1 MRVIIA
7 GGGTGG
13 HVIPAL
19 AIAQQLKKQFDAEV
33 LFIGTAR
40 GIETRL
46 VPQAGFPLELIQVG
60 ALKNVSLMTR
70 AKTMFD
76 LPRALW
82 TAGRIVSDFRP
93 DVVIGVGGYASGP
106 AMLAAIRRRIPTLAF
121 EPNVVPGFANRLVAR
136 LVSAA
141 AVHFEETCDYFRNA
155 KVTGVPVRE
164 AFFKIRAR
172 GTLAKSDARTAK
184 DTPSANEMST
194 SKDVTEE
201 NKSAPTLLVF
211 GGSQGAHAINQAMI
225 ESLPGLR
232 QRIPAIH
239 IVHQTGQRDYDTV
252 LAAYQKHGMA
262 GETTAALSRP
272 GTTDDTPLAPSD
284 MTKTGEAAAA
294 ASSSAAT
301 RSAMTG
307 EARAAPSAEVYKFI
321 DDMPAIFARADLL
334 VCRSGASTVGEIT
347 AAGKPAI
354 FVPFPRAADD
364 HQNVNARALERAGAA
379 VVVEESN
386 LEAAYL
392 VDIISALL
400 NDPLRL
406 RRMAEAAKSLAHPNA
421 VEEIAEMVKNLALAS
436 QG

>member
-19 AIAQQLKKQFDAEV
+19 AIAQQLKKQFAAEV

-46 VPQAGFPLELIQVG
+46 VPQAGFPLQLIKVG

-82 TAGRIVSDFRP
+82 TAGRMVSDFRP

-121 EPNVVPGFANRLVAR
+121 EPNVVPGFANRMVAPF
-136 LVSAA
+136 VSAA
-141 AVHFEETCDYFRNA
+141 AVHFEETCEYFHNC

-164 AFFKIRAR
+164 AFFNIA
-172 GTLAKSDARTAK
+172 AK
-184 DTPSANEMST
+184 DAVAEG
-194 SKDVTEE
+194 KRV
-201 NKSAPTLLVF
+201 PTLLVF

-232 QRIPAIH
+232 ANVPAIH
-239 IVHQTGQRDYDTV
+239 IVHQTGQRDYDNV
-252 LAAYQKHGMA
+252 LAAYQKSGI
-262 GETTAALSRP
+262 
-272 GTTDDTPLAPSD
+272 
-284 MTKTGEAAAA
+284 
-294 ASSSAAT
+294 SS
-301 RSAMTG
+301 
-307 EARAAPSAEVYKFI
+307 EVHKFI

-334 VCRSGASTVGEIT
+334 VCRSGASTVAEIA

-364 HQNVNARALERAGAA
+364 HQNKNARALERVGAA
-379 VVVEESN
+379 IVVEESK
-386 LEAAYL
+386 LAAAYL
-392 VDIISALL
+392 VETIATMFL
-400 NDPLRL
+400 DPNRL
-406 RRMAEAAKSLAHPNA
+406 QAMSEAARSLAHPRA
-421 VEEIAEMVKNLALAS
+421 VEEIAEMIERLAT
-436 QG
+436 QE

>member
-82 TAGRIVSDFRP
+82 TAGRVVSDFRP

-106 AMLAAIRRRIPTLAF
+106 AMIAAIRRRISTLAF
-121 EPNVVPGFANRLVAR
+121 EPNVVPGFANRMVAR
-136 LVSAA
+136 FVSAA
-141 AVHFEETCDYFRNA
+141 AVHFEETREYFRNA

-164 AFFKIRAR
+164 AFFRI
-172 GTLAKSDARTAK
+172 
-184 DTPSANEMST
+184 
-194 SKDVTEE
+194 
-201 NKSAPTLLVF
+201 APRQAASNAGDGVPTVLVF
-211 GGSQGAHAINQAMI
+211 GGSQGAHAINQAMV

-232 QRIPAIH
+232 AKLPAIQ
-239 IVHQTGQRDYDTV
+239 IIHQTGQRDYDSV
-252 LAAYQKHGMA
+252 LAAYQKFGVTA
-262 GETTAALSRP
+262 ESPISTLGASAFGE
-272 GTTDDTPLAPSD
+272 
-284 MTKTGEAAAA
+284 
-294 ASSSAAT
+294 
-301 RSAMTG
+301 
-307 EARAAPSAEVYKFI
+307 VHKFI
-321 DDMPAIFARADLL
+321 DDMPATFARADLL

-354 FVPFPRAADD
+354 FIPFPRAADD

-386 LEAAYL
+386 LEAPYL
-392 VDIISALL
+392 VDTIVALL
-400 NDPLRL
+400 NDPIRL
-406 RRMAEAAKSLAHPNA
+406 SSMSAAAKSLAHPKA
-421 VEEIAEMVKNLALAS
+421 VEEIAAIVRSLAGDSANES
-436 QG
+436 